1 MSKITRITQHDGTI
15 IDVSSNIADSLA
27 FEGVLRKNKA
37 WGPLASNT
45 LRFVMFQAW
54 HAAKRTEQT
63 TQTWDEFSSG
73 DTAAL
78 SVDNID
84 TDDDDNDDDDDDL
97 EVEGAGF
104 DTPTGAPTL

>member
-1 MSKITRITQHDGTI
+1 MPRTTRIIQHDGII
-15 IDVSSNIADSLA
+15 IDVHANIADSLA
-27 FEGVLRKNKA
+27 FESVLRKNKA

-54 HAAKRTEQT
+54 HAAHRTGQT
-63 TQTWDEFSSG
+63 AQTWDEFTTG

-78 SVDNID
+78 SVETLDTADDD
-84 TDDDDNDDDDDDL
+84 TDDAAEL
-97 EVEGAGF
+97 EVDGAGF